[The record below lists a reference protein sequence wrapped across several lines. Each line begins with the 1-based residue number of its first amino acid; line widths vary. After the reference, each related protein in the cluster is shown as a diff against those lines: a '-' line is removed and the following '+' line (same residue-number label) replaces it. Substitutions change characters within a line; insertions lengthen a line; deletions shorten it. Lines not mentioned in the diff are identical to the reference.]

1 MLGRRQAPSA
11 TQAAKGAAGA
21 GGPRALSTVDELLR
35 RADWERLGEAE
46 RTQLLAPYAG
56 HAAPGRDAS
65 AGSGSPDRT
74 ADLRLQDW
82 VAQLVATRLQP
93 EVAAVIRDWLA
104 TAPPD
109 GHLYIGGRRG
119 QGRTSLA
126 ASLAREAMRQR
137 PSPPDYC
144 YVPDAAALDKPVLLA
159 LPKATGSP
167 FMKAL
172 FGALSQICQGW
183 SSSDGSDDGGQ
194 GGSNG
199 SNGSSATPAQT
210 PDRRTLIATALDSA
224 QSSAPDAAKG
234 YLAQLRAALE
244 ALIPSDDGPPF
255 CSGDSVPAGH
265 VTPVPDDALDANGA
279 PLPSGAPV
287 ISASLAQADL
297 TDMLMRA
304 NGGVL
309 ILQAADVADANTWGT
324 LAGALRLGQ
333 LTLKAGFPPLPL
345 NVRVVLVGSGDVYNA
360 LDSNS
365 DDFGRLF
372 RYEAWCNYDAVWT
385 REIEAAYAAL
395 ADGVASRHG
404 LPKLDASGVA
414 RLIEECARR
423 TDGLNRSRLTTS
435 LLIPHDIA
443 VEAGRLAQAKA
454 LPATTGAEVDGAV
467 ARRRTLQSVNQQR
480 VLDAI
485 ITGEEITPTTG
496 TAIGQINGL
505 GVYEAHPSEGSFAV
519 PMRISATASPGRDEK
534 LVDVEAVASA
544 ADASHVRGALT
555 AEGYLHYRYAQ
566 DQQIRAAI
574 RIRFEQEHGGTGG
587 DSASAASVFA
597 LLSALAHVP
606 IRCSLAVTGAV
617 GQYGE
622 LQPIGGVNTKI
633 EGFWALCRARRAAGE
648 VPTEGGYGVLIP
660 AVNARD
666 LMLHPE
672 VAHSIATEGWFH
684 VWGISTIDDGL
695 PLLMGVP
702 AATIHSRVEARLKR
716 FDELVRRGR

>member
-11 TQAAKGAAGA
+11 TQAAKGAAGV
-21 GGPRALSTVDELLR
+21 GGPRALTTMDELLR
-35 RADWERLGEAE
+35 RAEWERLGEAE
-46 RTQLLAPYAG
+46 RTQLLAPYTG
-56 HAAPGRDAS
+56 RAAPGRDIS

-74 ADLRLQDW
+74 MDPRQQDW

-119 QGRTSLA
+119 QGRTSLV
-126 ASLAREAMRQR
+126 ASLAREVMRQR
-137 PSPPDYC
+137 PAPPDYC
-144 YVPDAAALDKPVLLA
+144 YVPDVTALDKPALLA
-159 LPKATGSP
+159 LPKATGAP

-172 FGALSQICQGW
+172 FGALGQVCQGW
-183 SSSDGSDDGGQ
+183 SASEGNDDSGQ

-199 SNGSSATPAQT
+199 SSASSSQP
-210 PDRRTLIATALDSA
+210 PDRRMVIATAFDSMEP
-224 QSSAPDAAKG
+224 SVPDTARG
-234 YLAQLRAALE
+234 YISQLRAAVE

-265 VTPVPDDALDANGA
+265 VTPMPDDALDSDGA
-279 PLPSGAPV
+279 ALASGAPV
-287 ISASLAQADL
+287 VSASLAQADL
-297 TDMLMRA
+297 TDVLMRA

-309 ILQAADVADANTWGT
+309 VLQAADVADAGTWGT

-333 LTLKAGFPPLPL
+333 VTLKAGFPPLPL
-345 NVRVVLVGSGDVYNA
+345 NVRVVLVGSGDVYTA

-385 REIEAAYAAL
+385 REVEAAYAVL

-435 LLIPHDIA
+435 LLVPHDIA
-443 VEAGRLAQAKA
+443 VEAGRLAQAKS
-454 LPATTGAEVDGAV
+454 LPGTTGAEVDGAV
-467 ARRRTLQSVNQQR
+467 TRRRTLQSVNQQR

-485 ITGEEITPTTG
+485 MTGEEITPTTG
-496 TAIGQINGL
+496 TALGQINGL
-505 GVYEAHPSEGSFAV
+505 GIYEAHPSEGSFAV

-566 DQQIRAAI
+566 DRQIRAAI

-648 VPTEGGYGVLIP
+648 VPTDGGYGVLIP

-672 VAHSIATEGWFH
+672 IAHSIATEGWFH

-702 AATIHSRVEARLKR
+702 AATVHSRVEARLNR
-716 FDELVRRGR
+716 FDELVRRGH

>member
-1 MLGRRQAPSA
+1 M
-11 TQAAKGAAGA
+11 
-21 GGPRALSTVDELLR
+21 GGSRALTKMDELLR
-35 RADWERLGEAE
+35 RAEWERLGEAE
-46 RTQLLAPYAG
+46 RTQLLAPYTG
-56 HAAPGRDAS
+56 RVAPGRDIS

-74 ADLRLQDW
+74 MDPRLQDW

-93 EVAAVIRDWLA
+93 EVAAVIHDWLA

-119 QGRTSLA
+119 QGRTSLV
-126 ASLAREAMRQR
+126 ASLARDVMRQR
-137 PSPPDYC
+137 SAPPDYC
-144 YVPDAAALDKPVLLA
+144 YVPDVTALDKPALLA
-159 LPKATGSP
+159 LPKATGAP
-167 FMKAL
+167 FMKSL
-172 FGALSQICQGW
+172 FGALSQVCQGW
-183 SSSDGSDDGGQ
+183 SASQGSDDSGQ

-199 SNGSSATPAQT
+199 SSASSSQP
-210 PDRRTLIATALDSA
+210 PDRRMLIATAFDSMEP
-224 QSSAPDAAKG
+224 SVPDTARG
-234 YLAQLRAALE
+234 YISQLRAALE

-265 VTPVPDDALDANGA
+265 VTPMPDDALDSDGA
-279 PLPSGAPV
+279 ALTSGAPV
-287 ISASLAQADL
+287 VSASLAQADL
-297 TDMLMRA
+297 TDVLMRA

-309 ILQAADVADANTWGT
+309 VLQAADVADAGTWGT

-333 LTLKAGFPPLPL
+333 VTLKAGFPPLPL

-385 REIEAAYAAL
+385 REVEAAYAVL

-435 LLIPHDIA
+435 LLVAHDIA
-443 VEAGRLAQAKA
+443 VEAGRLAQAKS
-454 LPATTGAEVDGAV
+454 LPGTTGAEVDGAV

-485 ITGEEITPTTG
+485 MTGEEITPTTG
-496 TAIGQINGL
+496 TALGQINGL
-505 GVYEAHPSEGSFAV
+505 GIYEAHPSEGSFAV

-566 DQQIRAAI
+566 DRQIRAAI

-633 EGFWALCRARRAAGE
+633 EGFWALCRARRAGGE
-648 VPTEGGYGVLIP
+648 VPTDGGYGVLIP
-660 AVNARD
+660 AINARD

-672 VAHSIATEGWFH
+672 IAHSIATEGWFH

-702 AATIHSRVEARLKR
+702 AATVHARVEARLKR
-716 FDELVRRGR
+716 FDELVRRGH